1 MKVLVA
7 TDGSENAKKAVEKA
21 LQMAEK
27 EGAEVTIMSVAHFSK
42 DYIEEMPPSIQDKL
56 EEEAERAIASAKAL
70 FDQKGI
76 KVNTVMEVGLV
87 PANNIIH
94 RVKEDKYDLVIL
106 GSSGHTGLDQVFM
119 GSTASKVARYVPCS
133 VYIIK

>member
-7 TDGSENAKKAVEKA
+7 TDGSANAKKAVEKA

-42 DYIEEMPPSIQDKL
+42 EYIEEMPPNIQDKL
-56 EEEAERAIASAKAL
+56 EQEAENAIASAKAL

-76 KVNTVMEVGLV
+76 KVKTVMEVGLV

-94 RVKEDKYDLVIL
+94 RVKEDKFDLVIL
-106 GSSGHTGLDQVFM
+106 GSSGLTGLDQIFM
-119 GSTASKVARYVPCS
+119 GSTAAKVARYVPCS
-133 VYIIK
+133 VYIVR